1 MVASVFIDGQA
12 GTTGLRI
19 RDLLGPRRD
28 LHVLEIGEQQRKDP
42 AARRA
47 LFERA
52 DVALLCLPDDAAR
65 ESVALCADLDTRV
78 VDASTAHRVADGW
91 VYGLPELEAD
101 QRERIAAA
109 RFVSNPGCW
118 PTGVLLLLRPLIDAG
133 LIAPDAPIAVHGVF
147 GYTGGGKRMI
157 ERWQEPE
164 LVGLPYE
171 VPYALDCVHKH
182 VPEMTHYSGFA
193 SAPQLRPSV
202 APFDC
207 GMRIEIPLHAALLAG
222 PSAAKRIQEALEA
235 RYARELFISVL
246 PPSAS
251 QSSDEQCFDPRHCNH
266 SNRIEL
272 RAIAHPSGHV
282 LLMAVLD
289 NLGKGAA
296 GAAVQNLNL
305 MLGLPEGE
313 GLLV

>member
-12 GTTGLRI
+12 GRTGLRI
-19 RDLLGPRRD
+19 RDLLRVRRD
-28 LHVLEIGEQQRKDP
+28 LDVLEIDDQQRKDP
-42 AARRA
+42 AARQA

-65 ESVALCADLDTRV
+65 EAVALCADLDTRI

-91 VYGLPELEAD
+91 VYGLPELVAE

-109 RFVSNPGCW
+109 RLVSNPGCW
-118 PTGVLLLLRPLIDAG
+118 PTGVLLLLRPLVDAG
-133 LIAPDAPIAVHGVF
+133 LIAPDAPIAVHGLC
-147 GYTGGGKRMI
+147 GYTGGGKSMI
-157 ERWQEPE
+157 ERWQDPE
-164 LVGLPYE
+164 LVHLPYE
-171 VPYALDCVHKH
+171 VPYALHRVHKH
-182 VPEMTHYSGFA
+182 VPEMTHYSGLA

-202 APFDC
+202 AAFDC

-222 PSAAKRIQEALEA
+222 PSAAERIQEALEA
-235 RYARELFISVL
+235 RYTREPFISVL

-251 QSSDEQCFDPRHCNH
+251 QSPDEQCLDPRRCND
-266 SNRIEL
+266 SNRVEL

-313 GLLV
+313 GLLA